1 MMDVDRFKNFNDTFG
16 HPAGN
21 MLRREIAD
29 VLKPHVRASDIAC
42 RYGGEEFA
50 DCHGSKKKNSS
61 EKMSAV
67 ERR

>member
-50 DCHGSKKKNSS
+50 D
-61 EKMSAV
+61 
-67 ERR
+67 